1 VSGSTGSKKLER
13 PVAEEVPDAADPVAA
28 EPVVPVVLVVE
39 AVVGALET
47 VSEGFVPEVVPV
59 DVPEAA
65 TAIDAP
71 PKARL
76 ETASA
81 PTTSPVER
89 PRTERRRR
97 GNISLLM
104 SGWSIRRR
112 G

>member
-1 VSGSTGSKKLER
+1 MSGSTGSRKLER
-13 PVAEEVPDAADPVAA
+13 PADEDVPDAETAAAVEPDAA
-28 EPVVPVVLVVE
+28 EVPGVDAVAGPAAEEAAGAPGVEVEVVVE
-39 AVVGALET
+39 AA
-47 VSEGFVPEVVPV
+47 S
-59 DVPEAA
+59 A
-65 TAIDAP
+65 TEAP

-81 PTTSPVER
+81 PTTIPAEM

-104 SGWSIRRR
+104 SGVSFRRR